1 MSILFKNTALPVS
14 DVDTS
19 KGIVTLYASAFGNV
33 DSDNDV
39 IEKGAFTK
47 SINEWGPQGK
57 GRIKHLWMHSVYE
70 PIGRPVEMIEDV
82 KGLLVQS
89 KVSDVKNGDYL
100 KLYADGVIT
109 EHSIGFEVMKSNE
122 TKQARIITETRLWEY
137 SSVTW
142 GANPNTPTVGMK
154 SQSKEERIESLF
166 TRFDTLTKA
175 FARGTYT
182 DDTFQLLGVELAMI
196 KEEIAALVKAQ
207 PTASVTES
215 DEPQFTIDILKLY
228 NEIQ

>member
-1 MSILFKNTALPVS
+1 MSILFKNTAIPVS

-33 DSDNDV
+33 DSDNDI

-122 TKQARIITETRLWEY
+122 TKQARVITETRLWEY

-154 SQSKEERIESLF
+154 SESKEERIE
-166 TRFDTLTKA
+166 
-175 FARGTYT
+175 
-182 DDTFQLLGVELAMI
+182 
-196 KEEIAALVKAQ
+196 
-207 PTASVTES
+207 
-215 DEPQFTIDILKLY
+215 
-228 NEIQ
+228 